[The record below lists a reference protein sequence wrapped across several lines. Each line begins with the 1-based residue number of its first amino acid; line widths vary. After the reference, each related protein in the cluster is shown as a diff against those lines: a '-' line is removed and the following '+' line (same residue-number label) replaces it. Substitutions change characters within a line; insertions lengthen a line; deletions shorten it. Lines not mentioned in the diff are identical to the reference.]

1 MLGLNGF
8 PLQIFLSQKVW
19 GSSTTWLLSVDFPHF
34 SVRCCFPHLWLQR
47 FNKMPSAR
55 DLQLLHVLTFLICL
69 QFCFP
74 VDDQRSVKILSF
86 ACIKEALIWRVL
98 HFWISRLSLASSCNL
113 GYWKAGFGW
122 LRWKWSSDHAEPSS
136 CVWTA
141 GWRSWSGKS
150 WDREHCELS
159 CVWNEIGWWVEMGR

>member
-8 PLQIFLSQKVW
+8 PLQRFLPQKVW

-47 FNKMPSAR
+47 FSKMPSAR

-69 QFCFP
+69 QFCFL
-74 VDDQRSVKILSF
+74 VDNQRSVKILSF
-86 ACIKEALIWRVL
+86 TCIKEALIWRVM

-113 GYWKAGFGW
+113 GCRGTCWVCMVEVKME
-122 LRWKWSSDHAEPSS
+122 RWPHSTLFS
-136 CVWTA
+136 
-141 GWRSWSGKS
+141 RLNSWVKLIWEKLG
-150 WDREHCELS
+150 
-159 CVWNEIGWWVEMGR
+159 